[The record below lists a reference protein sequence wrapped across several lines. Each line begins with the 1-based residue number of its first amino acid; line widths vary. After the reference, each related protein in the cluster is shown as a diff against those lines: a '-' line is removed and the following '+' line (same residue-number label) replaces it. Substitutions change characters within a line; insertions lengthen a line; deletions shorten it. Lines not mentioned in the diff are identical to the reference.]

1 MGLEEIKTMNFEQ
14 ARQNM
19 IEQQI
24 RPWDVLDERVLNVLA
39 DVHREDFVPGGHR
52 RLAFSDLSLPLGHGE
67 VMMKPVVEGRM
78 LQALEVTGADRV
90 LEVGTGSGHIAAC
103 LAALGGRV
111 TSIEIHGDFVAEAR
125 KRLRAAGLEA
135 EVGEADVFD
144 WQPAGRFDVIC
155 VTGAVPDEPERFGH
169 WLEVGGR
176 MFVIVG
182 ESPAMEALLITRTAE
197 DQWVSESLFETD
209 LPYLVGAEKPKP
221 FEL

>member
-1 MGLEEIKTMNFEQ
+1 MDFEQ

-24 RPWDVLDERVLNVLA
+24 RPWEVLDERVLDVLEM
-39 DVHREDFVPGGHR
+39 VHREDFVPARYR
-52 RLAFSDLSLPLGHGE
+52 RLAFSDLSLPLDHGE
-67 VMMKPVVEGRM
+67 VMMKPVVEARM
-78 LQALEVTGADRV
+78 LQALDVQSGNRA

-103 LAALGGRV
+103 LAALGGSV
-111 TSIEIHGDFVAEAR
+111 TSIDIHGDFVDEAR
-125 KRLRAAGLEA
+125 KRLRSADLEA
-135 EVGEADVFD
+135 DLEQADVFD
-144 WQPAGRFDVIC
+144 WQPRGRYDAIA
-155 VTGAVPDEPERFGH
+155 VTGAVPDEPERFGS

-182 ESPAMEALLITRTAE
+182 ESPAMEALLITRMEE

-209 LPYLVGAEKPKP
+209 LPYLQGAEKPKP

>member
-1 MGLEEIKTMNFEQ
+1 MNFEL

-19 IEQQI
+19 IEHQA
-24 RPWDVLDERVLNVLA
+24 RAWHVLDDRVLEVLES
-39 DVHREDFVPGGHR
+39 VHREDFVPARYR
-52 RLAFSDLSLPLGHGE
+52 RLAFSDLGLPLEHGE
-67 VMMKPVVEGRM
+67 VMMQPGVEGRM
-78 LQALEVTGADRV
+78 LQALGVEADDRV
-90 LEVGTGSGHIAAC
+90 LEVGTGSGHITAC

-111 TSIEIHGDFVAEAR
+111 TSIDIHEDFVSEAR
-125 KRLRAAGLEA
+125 KRLRAAEREA
-135 EVGEADVFD
+135 DIEQADVFD
-144 WQPAGRFDVIC
+144 WRPAGRFDVVA
-155 VTGAVPDEPERFGH
+155 VTGAVPGEPERFGS

-182 ESPAMEALLITRTAE
+182 ESPAMEALLITRMDE

>member
-1 MGLEEIKTMNFEQ
+1 MNFEQ

-24 RPWDVLDERVLNVLA
+24 RPWDVLDERVLDVLGM
-39 DVHREDFVPGGHR
+39 VHREDFVPARHR
-52 RLAFSDLSLPLGHGE
+52 RLAFSDLSLPLDHGE

-78 LQALEVTGADRV
+78 LQALDVSDADRV
-90 LEVGTGSGHIAAC
+90 LEIGTGSGHITAC

-111 TSIEIHGDFVAEAR
+111 TSLDIHGDFIRDAR
-125 KRLRAAGLEA
+125 QRLRSAGFEADLE
-135 EVGEADVFD
+135 EADVFD
-144 WQPAGRFDVIC
+144 WQPEGRFDAIC
-155 VTGAVPDEPERFGH
+155 VTGAVPDEPERFGG
-169 WLEVGGR
+169 WLEIGGR

-182 ESPAMEALLITRTAE
+182 ESPAMEAQLITRMAE

-209 LPYLVGAEKPKP
+209 LPYLAGAEKPKP

>member
-1 MGLEEIKTMNFEQ
+1 MNFEQ

-24 RPWDVLDERVLNVLA
+24 RPWDVLDERVLGVLA
-39 DVHREDFVPGGHR
+39 KVRREDFVPARHR
-52 RLAFSDLSLPLGHGE
+52 RLAFSDLSLPLDHGE

-78 LQALEVTGADRV
+78 LQALEVTHADRV
-90 LEVGTGSGHIAAC
+90 LEVGTGSGHITAC

-111 TSIEIHGDFVAEAR
+111 TSIDIHGDFVAESR

-135 EVGEADVFD
+135 DIEEADALD
-144 WQPAGRFDVIC
+144 WQPARNFDVVC
-155 VTGAVPDEPERFGH
+155 VTGAVPEEPERFGR

-176 MFVIVG
+176 LFVIVG

-209 LPYLVGAEKPKP
+209 LPYLAGAEKPKP

>member
-1 MGLEEIKTMNFEQ
+1 MNFEQ

-24 RPWDVLDERVLNVLA
+24 RPWDVLDTRVLGVLA
-39 DVHREDFVPGGHR
+39 EVHREDFVPARHR
-52 RLAFSDLSLPLGHGE
+52 RLAFSDLSLPLDHGE

-78 LQALEVTGADRV
+78 LQALDVTGADRV
-90 LEVGTGSGHIAAC
+90 LEIGTGSGHITAC

-111 TSIEIHGDFVAEAR
+111 TSLDIHGDFVSEAR
-125 KRLRAAGLEA
+125 KRLRAAGFEA
-135 EVGEADVFD
+135 AIEQADVFD
-144 WQPAGRFDVIC
+144 WEPPGRFDAVC
-155 VTGAVPDEPERFGH
+155 VTGAVPDEPERFGR

-176 MFVIVG
+176 LFVIVG
-182 ESPAMEALLITRTAE
+182 EPPAMEAQLITRTAE

-209 LPYLVGAEKPKP
+209 LPYLAGAEKPKP